1 MPLPHAD
8 NLIKLFVLT
17 TLALIAFAANTVLC
31 RWALA
36 EPSIDAASFTTV
48 RLVSGALTLY
58 LIILFMQSGRRAD
71 ARGSWRG
78 SLMLFGYAIT
88 FSYAYLILDTGTG
101 ALILF
106 GSVQISIILVT
117 LWQGTRL
124 HAMEWLG
131 LALAFGGFVYLV
143 LPGVSTP
150 SLTGFILMALAGIS
164 WAFYTLN
171 GRGSSA
177 ALLDTAYNFIRTIP
191 FVAVVML
198 FAFRHAHVST
208 QGIVLAILSGA
219 LASGVGYTIWY
230 MVLRDISNTMAAVL
244 QLLVPIIAA
253 LGGVIF
259 VGEPIT
265 LRLSLAGLL
274 ILGGFLLVILGRYYY
289 ARRVVRQ

>member
-1 MPLPHAD
+1 MPHAD
-8 NLIKLFVLT
+8 NLIKLIVLT

-36 EPSIDAASFTTV
+36 EPSIDAASFTGV
-48 RLVSGALTLY
+48 RLASGALTLY
-58 LIILFMQSGRRAD
+58 LIIMLNRTGRRSG

-88 FSYAYLILDTGTG
+88 FSYAYLSLDTGTG

-150 SLTGFILMALAGIS
+150 SFTGFVLMALAGIS

-177 ALLDTAYNFIRTIP
+177 PLLDTTYNFIRTLP
-191 FVAVVML
+191 FMAIVML
-198 FAFRHAHVST
+198 FAFRDVHVAT
-208 QGIVLAILSGA
+208 QGFVLAVFSGA

-253 LGGVIF
+253 LGGVVF

-265 LRLSLAGLL
+265 MRLSLAALF

-289 ARRVVRQ
+289 ARRLLRQ